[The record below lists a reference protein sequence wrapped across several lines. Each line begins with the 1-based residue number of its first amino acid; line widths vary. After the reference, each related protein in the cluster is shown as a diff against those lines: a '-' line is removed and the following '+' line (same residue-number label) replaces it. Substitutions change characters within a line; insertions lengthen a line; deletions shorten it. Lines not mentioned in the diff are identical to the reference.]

1 MTTYTKCDDHMKSQE
16 TFTLT
21 KCTNCGLIVT
31 NPRPLEK
38 ELGKYYEFEDYI
50 SHSETKKGL
59 INKWYHIIK
68 RLNTNKKVNI
78 LGKEKG
84 RLLEIGSGAGFL
96 LNKCKERG
104 WDTVGIGANAK
115 ARENAKA
122 SNNIKLKASI
132 GEIKHE
138 ENIFDRVMMWH
149 VLEHVA
155 GLDGLF
161 TTINKVIKKNGKLII
176 AVPNSNANEIK
187 KVQVALGSIRRA
199 KTLISLSKK

>member
-1 MTTYTKCDDHMKSQE
+1 MTTYTKCDDHMVSQE

-21 KCTNCGLIVT
+21 KCTNCGLIAT

-78 LGKEKG
+78 LGKEKR

-96 LNKCKERG
+96 LNKCKEWG
-104 WDTVGIGANAK
+104 
-115 ARENAKA
+115 
-122 SNNIKLKASI
+122 
-132 GEIKHE
+132 
-138 ENIFDRVMMWH
+138 
-149 VLEHVA
+149 
-155 GLDGLF
+155 
-161 TTINKVIKKNGKLII
+161 
-176 AVPNSNANEIK
+176 
-187 KVQVALGSIRRA
+187 
-199 KTLISLSKK
+199 